1 MPTDADVLIVGAGL
15 SGLVAAR
22 DLVAAGRSVLVL
34 EARDRVGGRLW
45 SDRIGAATFDRG
57 GQWVGPTQ
65 TRVLALAAAHG
76 VTVFPTHTTGRKL
89 LELGPLRSS
98 YAGTI
103 PSLPLPALLGLQRA
117 MSAIDRM
124 ARRVPADA
132 PHTAVQ
138 ALEWDG
144 ETVEGW
150 KRRTI
155 RCEAAR
161 HSLDVAIRTVF
172 GAEPHEVSLLRFLAY
187 ASQAGGLLP
196 LVETEN
202 GAQERRL
209 AGGAQQLPLALAKAL
224 GDRVRLGEPVE
235 LVRQDADGVTARTAS
250 GAHRARRAVVALSPT
265 LAGRLRYDPPLPV
278 ARDQLTQQAPM
289 GATTKAFLL
298 YGRTFWRDA
307 GLSGEAISTHGPASA
322 WFDNTSHDGAQP
334 ALLGFVVG
342 RAARDLGAL
351 PGAAQREL
359 LVAQAARLFG
369 PEAAAPTDVVVQDW
383 QREPWTR
390 GCPVGNF
397 APGALATLGP
407 ALREP
412 AGRLHWAGTETATV
426 WAGYM
431 EGAIEAGERVAR
443 EVDAAL
449 GARARP

>member
-1 MPTDADVLIVGAGL
+1 VTDHDVLVIGAGL
-15 SGLVAAR
+15 SGLIVAR

-57 GQWVGPTQ
+57 GQWVGPQ
-65 TRVLALAAAHG
+65 QARLLALAAEHG
-76 VTVFPTHTTGRKL
+76 VQVFPTHTTGRKL
-89 LELGPLRSS
+89 LELGSRRSS

-117 MSAIDRM
+117 MNAIERM
-124 ARRVPADA
+124 RRRVPADA

-144 ETVEGW
+144 ETVESW
-150 KRRTI
+150 KRRSI
-155 RCEAAR
+155 RCEGAR

-196 LVETEN
+196 LVDTEG
-202 GAQERRL
+202 GAQEGRFV
-209 AGGAQQLPLALAKAL
+209 GGAQQLPQALAARL

-235 LVRQDADGVTARTAS
+235 LLAQDAHGVSARTPA
-250 GAHRARRAVVALSPT
+250 GVHRGRLAVVALAPA

-298 YGRTFWRDA
+298 YRRTFWREA

-342 RAARDLGAL
+342 RPARDLAGL
-351 PGAAQREL
+351 PEPAQREL

-369 PEAAAPTDVVVQDW
+369 PEAAAPTDVVIQDW

-397 APGALATLGP
+397 APGAMATLGP
-407 ALREP
+407 ALRAP
-412 AGRLHWAGTETATV
+412 VGRLFWAGTETASV

-431 EGAIEAGERVAR
+431 EGAIEAGERAAR
-443 EVDAAL
+443 ELLAAL
-449 GARARP
+449 PTA